1 MTNPEPSKAVRG
13 DSPDQQAGS
22 RPSEE
27 PAGRSE
33 QCLRQLFDHA
43 ADGIFVHGTDGR
55 FTDANRACCEM
66 LGYPREALL
75 QRHAGALFL
84 HHSPETMRSLW
95 AGMQPGSPVT
105 LEDELRRRDGSTLPV
120 EVRLVGFEPAEGGR
134 VFIGICRDITKRR
147 QAEAARAKA
156 EVAILEE
163 RNRMAREIHDT
174 LAQGFTGILLQ
185 LEAAEAAVEA
195 GLPIEP
201 YLGRARDLARFGLG
215 EARRS
220 VLALRPLALEENGLE
235 QALQQLAGRS
245 SVEGALTC
253 EFSAAGAVRRLHAD
267 LELALFRIAQEAV
280 GNAIKHAKATRVW
293 IELAFE
299 PHLVR
304 LSVEDDGV
312 GLTKAPGETAR
323 AGYGLVLMQ
332 ERAQQLG
339 GTLAVESRP
348 GAGAKVTVTVPLSP
362 SAAARQP

>member
-1 MTNPEPSKAVRG
+1 MTNPEQSKAVRDG
-13 DSPDQQAGS
+13 FPDQRVGS

-27 PAGRSE
+27 SLGRSE

-43 ADGIFVHGTDGR
+43 ADGIFVHGTDGL
-55 FTDANRACCEM
+55 FTDANCACCEM
-66 LGYPREALL
+66 LGYPREAFL
-75 QRHAGALFL
+75 QLHAGAFFL
-84 HHSPETMRSLW
+84 HHPQEKMRLLW
-95 AGMQPGSPVT
+95 AGMQPGRPITV
-105 LEDELRRRDGSTLPV
+105 EDELRRQDGSTFPA
-120 EVRLVGFEPAEGGR
+120 EVRLVVFESAEVGR

-147 QAEAARAKA
+147 QAEEARAKA

-163 RNRMAREIHDT
+163 RNRLAREIHDT

-185 LEAAEAAVEA
+185 LEAAEAAAEA
-195 GLPIEP
+195 GVPIEP
-201 YLGRARDLARFGLG
+201 YLGQVRELARFGLG

-235 QALQQLAGRS
+235 HALQQLAERS

-253 EFSAAGAVRRLHAD
+253 EFSALGAVRRLEAD

-280 GNAIKHAKATRVW
+280 GNAVKHAKATRVW

-312 GLTKAPGETAR
+312 GLAKAPGEGTR

-332 ERAQQLG
+332 ERAQQVG

-348 GAGAKVTVTVPLSP
+348 GAGARVTVTIPLST
-362 SAAARQP
+362 SAAGRLP

>member
-1 MTNPEPSKAVRG
+1 MTNPESAKAVRG
-13 DSPDQQAGS
+13 DSPDQQTGS
-22 RPSEE
+22 RLSEE
-27 PAGRSE
+27 PVGRSE

-43 ADGIFVHGTDGR
+43 ADGIFVHGADGR

-95 AGMQPGSPVT
+95 AGMQPGRPIT

-120 EVRLVGFEPAEGGR
+120 EVRLVVFEPAEGGR
-134 VFIGICRDITKRR
+134 VFIGICRDITRRR

-156 EVAILEE
+156 EVVILEE

-185 LEAAEAAVEA
+185 LEAAGAAAEA
-195 GLPIEP
+195 GLPVEP
-201 YLGRARDLARFGLG
+201 YLGRVRELARFGLG

-253 EFSAAGAVRRLHAD
+253 EFSAAGAVRRLQAD

-280 GNAIKHAKATRVW
+280 GNAVKHAKATRVW

-299 PHLVR
+299 PRMVR
-304 LSVEDDGV
+304 LSVADDGV
-312 GLTKAPGETAR
+312 GLAKTPGERTP

-332 ERAQQLG
+332 ERAQQVG

-348 GAGAKVTVTVPLSP
+348 GAGARVSVTIPLP
-362 SAAARQP
+362 TSAAARQS

>member
-13 DSPDQQAGS
+13 DSPDQQTGS
-22 RPSEE
+22 RSSEE
-27 PAGRSE
+27 PVGRSE

-43 ADGIFVHGTDGR
+43 ADGIFVHGADGR

-95 AGMQPGSPVT
+95 AGMQPGRPVT
-105 LEDELRRRDGSTLPV
+105 LEDELRRRDGSTFPV
-120 EVRLVGFEPAEGGR
+120 EVRLVVFEPAEGGR

-185 LEAAEAAVEA
+185 LEAAEAAAEA
-195 GLPIEP
+195 GLPVEP
-201 YLGRARDLARFGLG
+201 YLGRVRELARFGLG

-253 EFSAAGAVRRLHAD
+253 EFSAAGAVRRLQAD

-280 GNAIKHAKATRVW
+280 GNAIKHAEATRVW

-312 GLTKAPGETAR
+312 GLAKAPGEGTR

-332 ERAQQLG
+332 ERAQQIG

-348 GAGAKVTVTVPLSP
+348 GAGARVTVTIPLST